1 MELSIARFEHFKSH
15 LVKMFKALKLRSS
28 SHDLL
33 DLHATDVVS
42 YLVSSVGV
50 LVGVVFFGQFAVGL
64 EWRGE
69 RK

>member
-1 MELSIARFEHFKSH
+1 MNLY
-15 LVKMFKALKLRSS
+15 
-28 SHDLL
+28 
-33 DLHATDVVS
+33 ATDVVS
-42 YLVSSVGV
+42 YLVSSVRV